1 MAERGK
7 PALFTIPAH
16 RAFADALASGLIRRT
31 GGDRMRLA
39 RGLVLLPNNR
49 AKRAVTD
56 AFVRASDGGLLLPR
70 LVAIGDPELDEAAGS
85 AIDPAGGDDTVP
97 PAVPPLQRRMI
108 LARLVAEERAKAGQP
123 VDAAEAVRLAGELAR
138 TLDQLLVE
146 EVRPSR
152 LRELELTEEL
162 SSHWQKS
169 LALFGIVL
177 DRWPGELQRLGR
189 IDLATRRALLLDRLA
204 ARWRVAPPGGFVCAA
219 GVIDSAPSVA
229 RLLRCVSELPEG
241 MVVLADLATGMDDDE
256 WAALGPHAPDPV
268 TARRKRSIETHPQ
281 FHLKLLL
288 ERMSVNRA
296 EFATWRGGSDHDAT
310 VARGRAVANALAPA
324 EFTGK
329 WTTLEADQRRLAGIA
344 AAELATPAEEA
355 QAIALALRQV
365 LETEGRTAAL
375 VTPDRGLA
383 RRVAAHMRRW
393 NIEIDDTAGRPLSIL
408 PPGTLLTALA
418 EAAVQRFAPLALLA
432 LIKHPLVQ
440 TGTTRA
446 VWLEG
451 ARSLDRVM
459 RGPRPAAGLAG
470 IDAHLS
476 PSLSARERPG
486 VGAETEDRSA
496 KDQPTPS
503 PSLSGRG
510 ARSAAAAAW
519 WPQARALLAPVEALF
534 AGGAQPLPAMIA
546 ALRETAQALCGDELW
561 SGPAGR
567 AAAEL
572 LSELEV
578 QAAAGPA
585 LVEPESLAPLLKTL
599 MDEVAVRLQ
608 QGRHPRLAIYGLIEA
623 RLQTADLM
631 ILGGLNEGTWPGQP
645 APDPWLAPRIRSELG
660 LPGLERR
667 VGLAAHDLAGALGA
681 PNALMTRAR
690 RDAKSPAIASRFW
703 LRLQALAGERFDRA
717 RDLEGWTRALD
728 DPGEHV
734 PAEHPRP
741 SPPAELRPT
750 RIAVTDVD
758 RLKADPYAFYAKR
771 ILRLAALD
779 PVDADPSAA
788 WRGTAV
794 HDVLEAWAREDK
806 CDAAAL
812 RPRALAMLADE
823 RTHPM
828 MRALW
833 QPRLMEAIDWI
844 SAKIIEG
851 AESGRSVLAVE
862 QEGKM
867 SIAGV
872 TLTGKFD
879 RIDRMPG
886 GGLAVIDYKTGQPP
900 SAAALRA
907 GFSLQLGLLGL
918 IAEYGGYDGIK
929 GTATA
934 FEYWSLGRKGDG
946 FGYVTTPVDPEG
958 KRDRIPTAEFTQTA
972 AHHFAEAARAWLT
985 GDAPFEAKLHPE
997 FAPYAEYDQL
1007 MRLDEWYGRE
1017 RR

>member
-1 MAERGK
+1 MAEGRK
-7 PALFTIPAH
+7 PALYTIPAH
-16 RAFADALASGLIRRT
+16 RAFADALAAGLIRRA

-56 AFVRASDGGLLLPR
+56 AFVRQSDGGLLLPR
-70 LVAIGDPELDEAAGS
+70 LVAIGDPELDEAAGA
-85 AIDPAGGDDTVP
+85 AIDPADDADPVM
-97 PAVPPLQRRMI
+97 PAVAPLQRRMI
-108 LARLVAEERAKAGQP
+108 LARLVSEERAKAGQP

-146 EVRPSR
+146 EVRPAR

-177 DRWPGELQRLGR
+177 DRWPGELERLGR
-189 IDLATRRALLLDRLA
+189 IDLATRRALLLDRLT
-204 ARWRVAPPGGFVCAA
+204 ARWKGTPPGGFVCAA
-219 GVIDSAPSVA
+219 GITDSAPAVA
-229 RLLRCVSELPEG
+229 RLLRCVSELPAG
-241 MVVLADLATGMDDDE
+241 LVVLADLATAMDEAE
-256 WAALGPHAPDPV
+256 WLALGPHAPDPV
-268 TARRKRSIETHPQ
+268 TGRRKRSIETHPQ

-296 EFATWRGGSDHDAT
+296 EVATWRDGSDHDAT
-310 VARGRAVANALAPA
+310 IARGRAVANALAPA

-329 WTTLEADQRRLAGIA
+329 WTGLGADQRRLSGIA

-355 QAIALALRQV
+355 QAIALALREA
-365 LETEGRTAAL
+365 LENEGRTAAL

-383 RRVAAHMRRW
+383 RRVAAHMQRW
-393 NIEIDDTAGRPLSIL
+393 GVEIDDTAGRPLSIL
-408 PPGTLLTALA
+408 PSGTLLTALA
-418 EAAVQRFAPLALLA
+418 DAAVQRFAPLALLA
-432 LIKHPLVQ
+432 LLKHPLV
-440 TGTTRA
+440 RA
-446 VWLEG
+446 GEGRIAWLDG
-451 ARSLDRVM
+451 ARALDRVL

-470 IDAHLS
+470 IDAHLVDA
-476 PSLSARERPG
+476 PEREARRR
-486 VGAETEDRSA
+486 AE
-496 KDQPTPS
+496 
-503 PSLSGRG
+503 
-510 ARSAAAAAW
+510 AAAW
-519 WPQARALLAPVEALF
+519 WPEARALLTPIEAVF
-534 AGGAQPLPAMIA
+534 DSGAQPLPAMIA
-546 ALRETAQALCGDELW
+546 ALRETAQALCGDALW
-561 SGPAGR
+561 GGPAGR

-572 LSELEV
+572 LAELEV
-578 QAAAGPA
+578 QAANGPP
-585 LVEPESLAPLLKTL
+585 VIDPDSLAPLLKTL
-599 MDEVAVRLQ
+599 MDEVAVRPA
-608 QGRHPRLAIYGLIEA
+608 QGGHPRLAIYGLIEA

-667 VGLAAHDLAGALGA
+667 VGVSAHDLAGALGA
-681 PNALMTRAR
+681 PAALLTRAR

-703 LRLQALAGERFDRA
+703 LRLQALAGERFERA
-717 RDLEGWTRALD
+717 RALEGWTRALD
-728 DPGEHV
+728 DPGVHE
-734 PAEHPRP
+734 PSAHPKP
-741 SPPAELRPT
+741 SPAAELRPT

-771 ILRLAALD
+771 ILRLASLD

-794 HDVLEAWAREDK
+794 HNVLEAWAREDK
-806 CDAAAL
+806 CDPAAL
-812 RPRALAMLADE
+812 RARALTMLEDE

-844 SAKIIEG
+844 AARIIEG
-851 AESGRSVLAVE
+851 AEAGRTVLAVE
-862 QEGKM
+862 QDGKM
-867 SIAGV
+867 PIAGV

-879 RIDRMPG
+879 RIDRMPD
-886 GGLAVIDYKTGQPP
+886 GGLGVIDYKTGQPP

-918 IAEYGGYDGIK
+918 IAEYGGYEGIK

-958 KRDRIPTAEFTQTA
+958 KRDRIPTADFTQTA
-972 AHHFAEAARAWLT
+972 AHHFAEAVRTWLT

-1017 RR
+1017 R